1 MVWRL
6 HRQLRYK
13 RKAMLHTRYK
23 RARDK
28 ALPAARA
35 FRCKSS
41 PFLPATSLRAVG
53 FTLQSLTRPT
63 RNTAKI
69 YFTCHY
75 VFFRASLMVTRNDDS

>member
-1 MVWRL
+1 MDFITW
-6 HRQLRYK
+6 
-13 RKAMLHTRYK
+13 
-23 RARDK
+23 

-41 PFLPATSLRAVG
+41 PFQPATPLRAPG

-63 RNTAKI
+63 RNTVKI

-75 VFFRASLMVTRNDDS
+75 FFFQGFPDGYSQFFISYYYFTLSSLPAISSQR